1 MGMSDAFVK
10 RFKERHSV
18 IIGITRSGKTV
29 FASRVLEELQR
40 LGTHTIFVDPKH
52 DEAFAKL
59 GTVCYDPM
67 DVYECLLR
75 KVNAIVFRPP
85 ATADERTASLDR
97 VVELIFM
104 LQKTEGYKRIRRVI
118 AIDELQLFVKKGS
131 SKAIEMLWTVGAGV
145 GVVGMALTQ
154 RIQLLNET
162 CWSQSDN
169 KVLFRIEDRVD
180 YLKSRNL
187 EHYVNQLDF
196 FNDSM
201 NKYWF
206 YYTTGG
212 GTWKKH
218 EPVSLNKSK
227 KRVRLT
233 LDRWP

>member
-1 MGMSDAFVK
+1 
-10 RFKERHSV
+10 
-18 IIGITRSGKTV
+18 
-29 FASRVLEELQR
+29 
-40 LGTHTIFVDPKH
+40 
-52 DEAFAKL
+52 
-59 GTVCYDPM
+59 
-67 DVYECLLR
+67 
-75 KVNAIVFRPP
+75 
-85 ATADERTASLDR
+85 
-97 VVELIFM
+97 
-104 LQKTEGYKRIRRVI
+104 
-118 AIDELQLFVKKGS
+118 
-131 SKAIEMLWTVGAGV
+131 MLWTVGAGV

-154 RIQLLNET
+154 RIQLLHET